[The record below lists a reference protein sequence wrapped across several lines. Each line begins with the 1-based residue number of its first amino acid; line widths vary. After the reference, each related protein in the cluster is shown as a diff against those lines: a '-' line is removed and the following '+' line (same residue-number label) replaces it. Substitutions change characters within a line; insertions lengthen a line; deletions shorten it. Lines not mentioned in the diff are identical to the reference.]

1 MIVSIREHG
10 HGLDTIFNVTMMKN
24 ALEIVFNEN
33 AVNLEVGT
41 AEKFAVSYLIQSI
54 SMTVQKGN
62 AENNIDLAGLFK
74 KLFEDMT
81 EVPTSIETKEQ
92 I

>member
-1 MIVSIREHG
+1 MSIRENG
-10 HGLDTIFNVTMMKN
+10 HVLDTIFNETMMKN
-24 ALEIVFNEN
+24 ALENVFPEN
-33 AVNLEVGT
+33 AVNLRVGT